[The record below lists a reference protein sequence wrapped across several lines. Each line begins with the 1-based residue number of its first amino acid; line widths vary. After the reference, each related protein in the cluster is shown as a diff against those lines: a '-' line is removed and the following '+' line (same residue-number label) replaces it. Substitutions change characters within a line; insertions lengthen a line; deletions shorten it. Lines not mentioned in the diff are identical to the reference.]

1 MNDTSIRSTFSQLN
15 EEDKELLN
23 KYIECKNQ
31 RKKAE
36 EGAQLIQN
44 RINLLLQEEIKANK
58 QIHDTRK
65 KIQEVLNQKLNRQ
78 FTKAQNENI
87 QVEKIREQMKQLEIS
102 KARKM
107 QTQNQTIINKEKF
120 QMKKKQDVSQLK
132 ENMQLMKSEKEN
144 RDIENYTKN
153 RQNVHLIKEQERMQK
168 IAKVAQRKERE
179 ILNKIS
185 QNTRNKEEN
194 SRYTSK
200 EEKTLNLEGFEYKLF
215 QKLKRNEPFGLSDD
229 VNNY

>member
-78 FTKAQNENI
+78 FTKAQNEN
-87 QVEKIREQMKQLEIS
+87 V
-102 KARKM
+102 
-107 QTQNQTIINKEKF
+107 
-120 QMKKKQDVSQLK
+120 
-132 ENMQLMKSEKEN
+132 
-144 RDIENYTKN
+144 
-153 RQNVHLIKEQERMQK
+153 
-168 IAKVAQRKERE
+168 
-179 ILNKIS
+179 
-185 QNTRNKEEN
+185 
-194 SRYTSK
+194 
-200 EEKTLNLEGFEYKLF
+200 FE
-215 QKLKRNEPFGLSDD
+215 
-229 VNNY
+229 